1 MAYQHRRTVLFRNT
15 LPCIQRSQ
23 CVVKRDCSYQMKGV
37 MHFSSSSSSSC
48 VHQNRISGLEETLQ
62 TSHCIHEIL
71 STWYTNRHTV
81 PPEMTF
87 KYLLLAT
94 KMIRK
99 ERQYNHYSS
108 HHFKT
113 LLNTTMDV
121 ISSLDAEKQV
131 TLLWQ
136 TVKMKRKPKTYFL
149 DKLTS
154 NLTDQVCNLSDK
166 SLGLVPWALVSLNR
180 HNNYISLMNAVIK
193 EILVRLKNDSFLDAR
208 AFANICWSFSVIKKW
223 PSELTPHVI
232 AFLKDKY
239 CELSPHS
246 LSIFLL
252 SLNRAGIEFEEWL
265 LKATCEASQ
274 RFEKIDS
281 QSLSLFIWTLGH
293 NKHYDQQYFTALTNE
308 ILSGKLIPKY
318 SPRLL
323 ATFLWCFAR
332 VRYYQSDL
340 LDHLS
345 KHVLNMLD
353 KMNIHDLTNI
363 AYAYSFL
370 NHPHSDL
377 LLAISD
383 RVISLYED
391 TVNPQSIMNVSWAC
405 LVADIYP
412 LTLLEQC
419 LNQRMVE
426 GTYIIISSQIK
437 NIDDNIL
444 SIFAL
449 VHVSRLVV
457 DLVCMLVLFYYFTLL
472 DIIRNNKERYY
483 CRQMLQLDLASRTEH
498 PDMKLPC
505 LSSQHRAVIQKD
517 IMTYV
522 RQDSIFQRN
531 LKNCLHDMYG
541 GRQYLNSESFSIS
554 GYTIDI
560 ELLLGKETPVVFNN
574 DWSIETVGQ
583 LYRCKMECDD
593 RGVTFDYKMYKEKTD
608 PEADNTR
615 SSDDIIR
622 LASDWNVGDSNIT
635 HRIAIEADGPLHFCI
650 NCNHPLG
657 RTVLKHRQLRA
668 LGWKVL
674 SVSFEIFSLM
684 MLGVFSSCRFRILNG
699 KN

>member
-1 MAYQHRRTVLFRNT
+1 MTYQHRRTVLFRNT

-37 MHFSSSSSSSC
+37 MYFSSSSSSSC

-71 STWYTNRHTV
+71 STWYTNRHTI

-99 ERQYNHYSS
+99 EQQYNHYSS

-180 HNNYISLMNAVIK
+180 HNNYILLMNAVIK
-193 EILVRLKNDSFLDAR
+193 EVLVRLKNDSFLDAR

-232 AFLKDKY
+232 AFLKDKHY
-239 CELSPHS
+239 ELSPHS

-265 LKATCEASQ
+265 LKATCEASE

-281 QSLSLFIWTLGH
+281 QSLSLFLWTLGH
-293 NKHYDQQYFTALTNE
+293 NKYYDQQYFTALTNE

-323 ATFLWCFAR
+323 ATFLWSFAR

-391 TVNPQSIMNVSWAC
+391 TANPQSIMNVSWAC

-412 LTLLEQC
+412 LTLLKQC

-426 GTYIIISSQIK
+426 
-437 NIDDNIL
+437 D
-444 SIFAL
+444 
-449 VHVSRLVV
+449 V
-457 DLVCMLVLFYYFTLL
+457 
-472 DIIRNNKERYY
+472 IRNNEERYY
-483 CRQMLQLDLASRTEH
+483 CRQMLQLDLASRIEH
-498 PDMKLPC
+498 PDIKLPC

-522 RQDSIFQRN
+522 RQDSTFQRN

-541 GRQYLNSESFSIS
+541 GKQYLNSESFSIS

-560 ELLLGKETPVVFNN
+560 ELLLGKETPVVFNS

-608 PEADNTR
+608 PEADSTR
-615 SSDDIIR
+615 RSDDIIR
-622 LASDWNVGDSNIT
+622 LASDWNVGDSEIYSNIT

-674 SVSFEIFSLM
+674 SVPYFEWEELNYNSSSEQQYLKKKIQSL
-684 MLGVFSSCRFRILNG
+684 L
-699 KN
+699 K